1 MLTVVLRFVLRAG
14 ACHDL
19 GRNSLEQPCNGQL
32 SVCGGSTFTD
42 RPVLWD
48 SLVTA
53 WELSPEERAYVD
65 RQQGTC
71 CCRCGANLRSGVLA
85 EALLG
90 ATGARGTLL
99 EFVDTSAAATLEV
112 LEINPAG
119 SLSPVLARLPRHW
132 LANYPDLDMQAM
144 PYPDESFDLV
154 VHSDTLEHV
163 PDPPAL
169 SECWRVLRP
178 TGALCFT
185 VPIIVGRL
193 TRSCAGRSPSFHG
206 NPAAESEDLRV
217 QTSLVPCG
225 RGRFERASPPSP
237 TNRVP
242 GCPGGDGLEGSTAAC
257 GACYRR
263 RAPRVARGTSGAA
276 GQSILERVRRV
287 PSAVRLFFAVSGFR
301 PEGS

>member
-1 MLTVVLRFVLRAG
+1 MVN
-14 ACHDL
+14 C
-19 GRNSLEQPCNGQL
+19 P
-32 SVCGGSTFTD
+32 VCGGSTFTD

-71 CCRCGANLRSGVLA
+71 CSRCGANLRSGVLA

-90 ATGARGTLL
+90 ATGGAGTLL

-119 SLSPVLARLPRHW
+119 SLSPVLARLPRHR

-163 PDPPAL
+163 PDRSRAL
-169 SECWRVLRP
+169 SECRRVLRP

-193 TRSCAGRSPSFHG
+193 TRSCAGRP
-206 NPAAESEDLRV
+206 PASTAILRLRAR
-217 QTSLVPCG
+217 TCACRPSLVPNVDVA
-225 RGRFERASPPSP
+225 ASSGLHRRHP
-237 TNRVP
+237 NNDRVP

-257 GACYRR
+257 GAAIAGELLELRGELPGLRASRSWSGSAAFRR
-263 RAPRVARGTSGAA
+263 LSAFF
-276 GQSILERVRRV
+276 RR
-287 PSAVRLFFAVSGFR
+287 
-301 PEGS
+301 

>member
-1 MLTVVLRFVLRAG
+1 MVN
-14 ACHDL
+14 C
-19 GRNSLEQPCNGQL
+19 P
-32 SVCGGSTFTD
+32 VCGGSTFTD

-90 ATGARGTLL
+90 AAGGAGTLL

-119 SLSPVLARLPRHW
+119 SLSPVLARLPRHR

-163 PDPPAL
+163 PDPSRAL

-193 TRSCAGRSPSFHG
+193 TRSCAGRPPSFHG

-217 QTSLVPCG
+217 QTEFGADMWTWPLRAGFTAVTLTTTEYPAALAVTGWKG
-225 RGRFERASPPSP
+225 RPRPAGHAIAGELLELRGELPGLRASRSWS
-237 TNRVP
+237 
-242 GCPGGDGLEGSTAAC
+242 GSAAF
-257 GACYRR
+257 RR
-263 RAPRVARGTSGAA
+263 LSAFF
-276 GQSILERVRRV
+276 RR
-287 PSAVRLFFAVSGFR
+287 
-301 PEGS
+301 